1 MAIPAYLWL
10 KDDDGADIKGSVDI
24 YGREG
29 SIEIIG
35 LNHGVAQPTDK
46 HNGKMYKD
54 GKLIETGYSGALTNK
69 NNPDRQH
76 VKGLGPLPRGTY
88 KIAGHSNSKGPITII
103 LEQTSGESFGRSEF
117 RIHGDHKYGPAGFAS
132 EGCIILSPSTRRKI
146 LRDGGELE
154 VVR

>member
-10 KDDDGADIKGSVDI
+10 KDDGGADIKGSVDI

-46 HNGKMYKD
+46 HNGKATSLRVHSPYSYDKEIDASSPYLYKAVS
-54 GKLIETGYSGALTNK
+54 TGQKFKSAE
-69 NNPDRQH
+69 
-76 VKGLGPLPRGTY
+76 VKF
-88 KIAGHSNSKGPITII
+88 I

>member
-1 MAIPAYLWL
+1 MPLPI
-10 KDDDGADIKGSVDI
+10 
-24 YGREG
+24 
-29 SIEIIG
+29 
-35 LNHGVAQPTDK
+35 
-46 HNGKMYKD
+46 
-54 GKLIETGYSGALTNK
+54 K

-132 EGCIILSPSTRRKI
+132 EGALFSHCQRDVKSFVTAVS
-146 LRDGGELE
+146 LR
-154 VVR
+154 